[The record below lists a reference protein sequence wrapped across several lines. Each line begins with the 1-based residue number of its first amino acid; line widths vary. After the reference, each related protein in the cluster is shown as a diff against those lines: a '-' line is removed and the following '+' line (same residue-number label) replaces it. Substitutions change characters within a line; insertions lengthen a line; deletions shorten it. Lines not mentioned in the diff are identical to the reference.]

1 MQMDY
6 RYIFEYARRGV
17 LLPLDDAMAAG
28 DLDLSGFSEDAIAGG
43 KVDGKI
49 YGISLGANSSTMM
62 VNKAAFEEAGVA
74 LPERGMTWDD
84 YAARA
89 AELTEKAGKRG
100 FYGSSDGGGDEPT
113 FECWLRQ
120 RGKALYDAEGKLGFD
135 AGDATEWFAMWQA
148 MRDSGACVPADLQAL
163 DQLTI
168 ETSMVTLG
176 HAAVAFNHSN
186 QIVGFQAVNQAPLVM
201 VPYPTGGAGSKPGQ
215 YRKPSMFF
223 SAYANTGVPVEAAK
237 FVSYFI
243 NDPAATE
250 VLGVERGVPESAAVR
265 EALSNT
271 LDELGKAQIEFI
283 ENLGDLAGPL
293 PPPPPAGAGEIAV
306 RAEADQR
313 GGRLRHAA
321 RGRAPRRWS
330 PRPPRS
336 WPGAEPMAA
345 PHAATAPASAGAAGA
360 ARSGWLA
367 RAWAAN
373 GAGYMFLLPWLIG
386 FLVLTARAV
395 ADLALPLLHQLRPAA
410 AADLGR
416 HRELRAH
423 VHRRRQ
429 VHGVDA
435 GDAVLRDLLGAA
447 EARLRARGRG
457 RAQPRHPAGCRSTAR
472 SSTCRR

>member
-1 MQMDY
+1 MWWGNTNRNERTAKVIELFTAANPGVGLEGESAGWDDYWTRLATQTAGGNAPDVMQMDY

-28 DLDLSGFSEDAIAGG
+28 TLDLSGFSEDAIAGG
-43 KVDGKI
+43 KVDGKT

-62 VNKAAFEEAGVA
+62 VSKAAFEEAGVA

-100 FYGSSDGGGDEPT
+100 FYGSSDGGGVEPT

-135 AGDATEWFAMWQA
+135 AGDATEWFAMWQG

-176 HAAVAFNHSN
+176 HAAVAFNHTN
-186 QIVGFQAVNQAPLVM
+186 QIVGFQAVNQSPLVM
-201 VPYPTGGAGSKPGQ
+201 VPYPTAGADSKPGQ

-293 PPPPPAGAGEIAV
+293 PPPPPAGAGEIQFALKRINEEV
-306 RAEADQR
+306 GFGTPPEAGAETLVSEATAI
-313 GGRLRHAA
+313 LA
-321 RGRAPRRWS
+321 RG
-330 PRPPRS
+330 
-336 WPGAEPMAA
+336 
-345 PHAATAPASAGAAGA
+345 
-360 ARSGWLA
+360 
-367 RAWAAN
+367 
-373 GAGYMFLLPWLIG
+373 
-386 FLVLTARAV
+386 
-395 ADLALPLLHQLRPAA
+395 
-410 AADLGR
+410 
-416 HRELRAH
+416 
-423 VHRRRQ
+423 
-429 VHGVDA
+429 
-435 GDAVLRDLLGAA
+435 
-447 EARLRARGRG
+447 
-457 RAQPRHPAGCRSTAR
+457 
-472 SSTCRR
+472 

>member
-1 MQMDY
+1 MTVRIDRRSLLAGAAGLASLGLLGMRAAWAQDARIRLMWWGNTNRNERTAKVIELFTAANPGVGLEGESAGWDDYWTRLATQTAGGNAPDVMQMDY

-28 DLDLSGFSEDAIAGG
+28 TLDLSGFSEDAIAGG
-43 KVDGKI
+43 KVDGKT

-62 VNKAAFEEAGVA
+62 VSKAAFEEAGVA

-100 FYGSSDGGGDEPT
+100 FYGSSDGGGVEPT

-135 AGDATEWFAMWQA
+135 AGDATEWFAMWQG

-176 HAAVAFNHSN
+176 HAAVAFNHTN
-186 QIVGFQAVNQAPLVM
+186 QIVGFQAVNQSPLVM
-201 VPYPTGGAGSKPGQ
+201 VPYPTAGANSKPGQ

-293 PPPPPAGAGEIAV
+293 PPPPPAGAGEIQFALKRINEEV
-306 RAEADQR
+306 GFGTPPEAGAETLVSEATAI
-313 GGRLRHAA
+313 LA
-321 RGRAPRRWS
+321 RG
-330 PRPPRS
+330 
-336 WPGAEPMAA
+336 
-345 PHAATAPASAGAAGA
+345 
-360 ARSGWLA
+360 
-367 RAWAAN
+367 
-373 GAGYMFLLPWLIG
+373 
-386 FLVLTARAV
+386 
-395 ADLALPLLHQLRPAA
+395 
-410 AADLGR
+410 
-416 HRELRAH
+416 
-423 VHRRRQ
+423 
-429 VHGVDA
+429 
-435 GDAVLRDLLGAA
+435 
-447 EARLRARGRG
+447 
-457 RAQPRHPAGCRSTAR
+457 
-472 SSTCRR
+472 

>member
-1 MQMDY
+1 MTVRIDRRSLLAGAAGLASLGLLGARAARAQDARIRLMWWGNTNRNERTAKVIELFTAANPGVGLEGESAGWDDYWTRLATQTAGGNAPDVMQMDY

-28 DLDLSGFSEDAIAGG
+28 TLDLSGFSEDAIAGG
-43 KVDGKI
+43 KVDGKT
-49 YGISLGANSSTMM
+49 YGISLGANSGTMM
-62 VNKAAFEEAGVA
+62 VNKAAFEDAGVA

-100 FYGSSDGGGDEPT
+100 FYGSSDGGGVEPT

-135 AGDATEWFAMWQA
+135 AGDATEWFAMWQG

-176 HAAVAFNHSN
+176 HAAVAFNHTN
-186 QIVGFQAVNQAPLVM
+186 QIVGFQAVNQSPLVM
-201 VPYPTGGAGSKPGQ
+201 VPYPTAGADSKPGQ

-293 PPPPPAGAGEIAV
+293 PPPPPAGAGEIQFALKRINEEV
-306 RAEADQR
+306 GFGTPPEAGAETLVSEATAI
-313 GGRLRHAA
+313 LA
-321 RGRAPRRWS
+321 RG
-330 PRPPRS
+330 
-336 WPGAEPMAA
+336 
-345 PHAATAPASAGAAGA
+345 
-360 ARSGWLA
+360 
-367 RAWAAN
+367 
-373 GAGYMFLLPWLIG
+373 
-386 FLVLTARAV
+386 
-395 ADLALPLLHQLRPAA
+395 
-410 AADLGR
+410 
-416 HRELRAH
+416 
-423 VHRRRQ
+423 
-429 VHGVDA
+429 
-435 GDAVLRDLLGAA
+435 
-447 EARLRARGRG
+447 
-457 RAQPRHPAGCRSTAR
+457 
-472 SSTCRR
+472 

>member
-1 MQMDY
+1 MTVRIDRRSLLAGAAGLASLGLLGVARRLGAGRAHPPDVVGQYEPQRADREGDRALHRRQPGVGLEGESAGWDDYWTRLATQTAGGNAPDVMQMDY

-28 DLDLSGFSEDAIAGG
+28 TLDLSGFSEDAIAGG
-43 KVDGKI
+43 KVDGKT

-100 FYGSSDGGGDEPT
+100 FYGSSDGGGVEPT

-135 AGDATEWFAMWQA
+135 AGDATEWFAMWQG

-176 HAAVAFNHSN
+176 HAAVAFNHTN
-186 QIVGFQAVNQAPLVM
+186 QIVGFQAVNQSPLVM
-201 VPYPTGGAGSKPGQ
+201 VPYPTAGADSKPGQ

-293 PPPPPAGAGEIAV
+293 PPPPPAGAGEIQFALKRINEEV
-306 RAEADQR
+306 GFGTPPEAGAETLVSEATAI
-313 GGRLRHAA
+313 LA
-321 RGRAPRRWS
+321 RG
-330 PRPPRS
+330 
-336 WPGAEPMAA
+336 
-345 PHAATAPASAGAAGA
+345 
-360 ARSGWLA
+360 
-367 RAWAAN
+367 
-373 GAGYMFLLPWLIG
+373 
-386 FLVLTARAV
+386 
-395 ADLALPLLHQLRPAA
+395 
-410 AADLGR
+410 
-416 HRELRAH
+416 
-423 VHRRRQ
+423 
-429 VHGVDA
+429 
-435 GDAVLRDLLGAA
+435 
-447 EARLRARGRG
+447 
-457 RAQPRHPAGCRSTAR
+457 
-472 SSTCRR
+472 